1 MTKKR
6 KAELLPSGKQSSQ
19 KKQAATDPVDELLV
33 PHHDHVSTISSSSR
47 TYCASE
53 KGGTQ
58 RKLDFLPAATKN
70 KSLPRPQ
77 ILNACCR
84 EVDSHSSSE
93 YPSLSPT
100 NENYRTPE
108 KPHGKRVDEAL
119 LSSAPTLMSCA
130 SSSGCLFTQKE
141 DAVTTHGARR
151 KLNYLTQDCMS
162 PSSSSIQK
170 TAEENNGK
178 KPRHSISLQISERM
192 AAPPD
197 PSNLEDH
204 QYILTLHLERDLTT
218 YCRPVPNDDE
228 QSEVENHPR
237 PPLNEA
243 QRRVAEAPANIPMS
257 VRAGAGSGKTHTMV
271 CRVESLVEQHGIHPS
286 NILMLTFS
294 NKAAKELSTRIQ
306 AVFQSKMTVGAA
318 VVPKKYHHLPVAKTF
333 HALACSWVHNCWR
346 TCGLGAPLSILATN
360 AQKNTFMQQ
369 VIEANLDQLR
379 LKRFYSMLLLNVST
393 SISWNTALE
402 KFRMQYSAEF
412 EQASHEAEAT
422 VKKRAPKPKE
432 QKTFTKDEMDKL
444 EQELVH
450 IRNFELRYHCYLK
463 MLQIK
468 KRSAE
473 PVQCDLKGKW
483 KADYEQVKTY
493 LKLVDNGR
501 LQKLDYDE
509 FLSDDA
515 DIWKLYDKM
524 QLESGKLDF
533 ANLLTVFIDLIKK
546 NHVIAQRFHSKH
558 THIVVDEYQDNSEV
572 QAELLNE
579 IVSDEKVTVV
589 GDDDQCIYEFRGAS
603 PGNFR
608 RLRELFTKDDNGT
621 STNNCT
627 LKEEILVDNFRSSE
641 NILKVAGAFLEGCHS
656 RERKEL
662 RATLPKGD
670 PVELWNCQDNLSQA
684 RHIVQAIRKRHDQDK
699 VPYGEMACL
708 FRCFQMGSFG
718 ILHKDLQ
725 KELHFQKVPFVVVG
739 GGTIFDSEVVR
750 DLMAYLYLTIT
761 GSHGQ
766 VDDAAFVRVLNKP
779 SRRLSD
785 KVRDSIRDHQKV
797 MNHSANRR
805 TTPFGMEEAAV
816 NMLQTGVGL
825 SPPQKKALD
834 CFFQL
839 IHQLRIKALNVPL
852 PTLLKFMWKTTGLQE
867 LHYSNNLKAK
877 EKKGYSNR
885 QPNPDDESR
894 FYPSDIKIL
903 MELAERHILEW
914 KKREAELADTEG
926 QVKSL
931 FSLAREASVRYLA
944 TEEILPQNLD
954 LPQHLKDE
962 LYSHEGLGLPV
973 LRSFAADVALNS
985 NIEVPRSGSG
995 TDDKECVTISTVH
1008 RAKGLE
1014 WNDVYVPYFN
1024 QGFMPTDF
1032 RKETIISDRRHVE
1045 SCSARTKD
1053 GTMGCNSN
1061 CKEYFSEMGGAR
1073 DRHADEERRLAHV
1086 AATRAKNRLIFVS
1099 VQSVW

>member
-6 KAELLPSGKQSSQ
+6 KAELLPTGKQSSQ
-19 KKQAATDPVDELLV
+19 KKQAATNHVDELLV
-33 PHHDHVSTISSSSR
+33 LPYHDHVSTISSSSR

-53 KGGTQ
+53 EGGTQ
-58 RKLDFLPAATKN
+58 QKLDFLPAETKN
-70 KSLPRPQ
+70 NNGSKSLPRPQ
-77 ILNACCR
+77 ILNACWK

-93 YPSLSPT
+93 HPSLSPP
-100 NENYRTPE
+100 NEKYRTPE
-108 KPHGKRVDEAL
+108 KPHGKKLDEAS
-119 LSSAPTLMSCA
+119 LSSVPTLLSCA
-130 SSSGCLFTQKE
+130 SSSGRLFTQKQ

-151 KLNYLTQDCMS
+151 KLNFLTQDCLS
-162 PSSSSIQK
+162 PSSSSSSSSIPKK
-170 TAEENNGK
+170 TEKSTGR
-178 KPRHSISLQISERM
+178 KPRHSTSLQISERM

-204 QYILTLHLERDLTT
+204 QYILTLNLERDLTT

-228 QSEVENHPR
+228 QSEVNEDAR

-271 CRVESLVEQHGIHPS
+271 CRVESLVDQHGIHPS

-306 AVFQSKMTVGAA
+306 AVFQSKMTAGAA

-333 HALACSWVHNCWR
+333 HSLACSWVHNCWR
-346 TCGLGAPLSILATN
+346 ACGLGAPLSILATN
-360 AQKNTFMQQ
+360 AQKQSFMQQ

-379 LKRFYSMLLLNVST
+379 LKRFYSMLLLNTGIST
-393 SISWNTALE
+393 SKSWDTALE

-412 EQASHEAEAT
+412 VQASHEAEAA

-432 QKTFTKDEMDKL
+432 QKTFTKEAMDKL
-444 EQELVH
+444 EQELVQ
-450 IRNFELRYHCYLK
+450 IRDFELRYHCYLK

-473 PVQCDLKGKW
+473 PVQCDLKEKW
-483 KADYEQVKTY
+483 KADFVQVKIY

-501 LQKLDYDE
+501 LLKLDYNE

-533 ANLLTVFIDLIKK
+533 DNLLTVFINLIKK
-546 NHVIAQRFHSKH
+546 NPVIAQRFHSKH

-608 RLRELFTKDDNGT
+608 RLRELFTNDDNGT
-621 STNNCT
+621 SANNCT

-725 KELHFQKVPFVVVG
+725 KELHIQKVPFVVVG

-750 DLMAYLYLTIT
+750 DLMAYLYLTLT

-766 VDDAAFVRVLNKP
+766 VDDAAFIRVLNKP

-825 SPPQKKALD
+825 SPPQKKALE

-852 PTLLKFMWKTTGLQE
+852 PTLLDFMWKTTGLQE
-867 LHYSNNLKAK
+867 LHYLNDLKAK

-885 QPNPDDESR
+885 QSSHDDESR
-894 FYPSDIKIL
+894 FYPTDIKIL
-903 MELAERHILEW
+903 IELAERHILEW
-914 KKREAELADTEG
+914 KKREAELVDTEG

-944 TEEILPQNLD
+944 TEEILPQNVD

-962 LYSHEGLGLPV
+962 LYSYEGLGLPV

-985 NIEVPRSGSG
+985 NMEVPRSGSG
-995 TDDKECVTISTVH
+995 TDDKEGVTISTVH

-1032 RKETIISDRRHVE
+1032 
-1045 SCSARTKD
+1045 
-1053 GTMGCNSN
+1053 
-1061 CKEYFSEMGGAR
+1061 
-1073 DRHADEERRLAHV
+1073 
-1086 AATRAKNRLIFVS
+1086 
-1099 VQSVW
+1099 